1 MRISDWSSD
10 VCSSDLAIQQVGQGL
25 HHSEIERLV
34 PVAGRDPLQ
43 QASPLLAIVE
53 LLLLQVLRQEML
65 DVGAKS
71 AREQEGDEQQ
81 DAGEQEHGLH
91 RAAPGAADA
100 AHVVGGRR
108 HERQVEAGAE
118 DYRRAEH
125 QALRQAKSEVTRL
138 ARSEEPTSELQPQN
152 RIAYAVF
159 C

>member
-10 VCSSDLAIQQVGQGL
+10 VCSSDL
-25 HHSEIERLV
+25 

-138 ARSEEPTSELQPQN
+138 AALDVDEDRKSTRLNSSH
-152 RIAYAVF
+152 
-159 C
+159 

>member
-10 VCSSDLAIQQVGQGL
+10 VCSSDL
-25 HHSEIERLV
+25 

-108 HERQVEAGAE
+108 HERQVEAG
-118 DYRRAEH
+118 DR
-125 QALRQAKSEVTRL
+125 KSVGEGKRVAGRVVL
-138 ARSEEPTSELQPQN
+138 GGGLILKKKN
-152 RIAYAVF
+152 
-159 C
+159 